1 MGEDRRGTPSIRRVL
16 VTAGAAVAPVLCME
30 AAGRAWLAYR
40 GEEMRQPFWV
50 QDPVLGARMRPGYR
64 GPDDFGVEVEVN
76 SQGLR
81 GPEVEV
87 PKPEGRFR
95 VVAMGDSVTYGHLA
109 TDEGTYVR
117 VLERELAE
125 RGVEG
130 AEVVNAGVLGYST
143 YQGAVQLERQ
153 IISLEPDV
161 VLFAYMNNDR
171 WDSGGEVHT
180 AAAIRAQYDETA
192 RTTWFIHHTAL
203 GKILLP
209 FRGKLSDSLLGSK
222 RGPGSPVTSCRRGSP
237 WPPLTADD
245 YRVDQL
251 ARFRCG
257 IPTVDLDQR
266 RELCHRVLDL
276 AEEHGFRLV
285 FVQLY
290 EHPYGYE
297 PLRRATELFAAGEY
311 AAALEGIGEYFST
324 EPRQN
329 TSAAHYDLFANDLL
343 SKIYEAQGLPEE
355 ERRFYHPRGYER
367 LALHLDVEIHG
378 VSTAVTGERAGEVLD
393 FRDLQAEHYRDNVHL
408 SPQGHAVVAG
418 QIADLLSGT
427 P

>member
-1 MGEDRRGTPSIRRVL
+1 MGEGRRGGPSIRRVL

-40 GEEMRQPFWV
+40 GEELKRPFWV
-50 QDPVLGARMRPGYR
+50 QDPVLGARMRPNYR
-64 GPDDFGVEVEVN
+64 GPDDHGVEVEVN

-87 PKPEGRFR
+87 PKPEGQFR

-109 TDEGTYVR
+109 TEEGTYVR
-117 VLERELAE
+117 FLERELAE

-130 AEVVNAGVLGYST
+130 AEVINAGVLGYST

-153 IISLEPDV
+153 IIPLEPDV
-161 VLFAYMNNDR
+161 VLFAFMNNDR

-180 AAAIRAQYDETA
+180 AAAIRAQYDETV
-192 RTTWFIHHTAL
+192 RTTWFLQHTAL
-203 GKILLP
+203 GNIFLP
-209 FRGKLSDSLLGSK
+209 LRGKLIDALLGPK
-222 RGPGSPVTSCRRGSP
+222 VWTRQARGQL
-237 WPPLTADD
+237 PPREFMAPMTPDD

-251 ARFRCG
+251 ARFRYG
-257 IPTVDLDQR
+257 VPTVELDWR

-285 FVQLY
+285 FVHLY

-311 AAALEGIGEYFST
+311 AAALEGIGESFSA
-324 EPRQN
+324 EPRQG
-329 TSAAHYDLFANDLL
+329 TSAAHYDVFANDLL

-355 ERRFYHPRGYER
+355 EWRFYHPRGYER

-378 VSTAVTGERAGEVLD
+378 VSTAVAGERGGEVLD

-418 QIADLLSGT
+418 QIAELLTGAR
-427 P
+427 